1 MADKRINEL
10 EEALSITPA
19 DMFVIQQANT
29 AKKLSGQTM
38 TNFLLAL
45 ANGHGGIASIDKT
58 SSSATDPVVD
68 TYTITFAD
76 QTTTTFDVTNGAT
89 GATGARGPQG
99 PKGDDAT
106 ITSTSVTYQ
115 SWTSGTQYPT
125 GTWVDNPPAVT
136 PGNYLWTRT
145 IVNYSDGEQTV
156 SYSVARWG
164 MDGSGAVA
172 SVNGQ
177 LPNQN
182 GNVALA
188 ASDVGALP
196 DNYQAPVTSVNG
208 ATGAVNLGAAD
219 VGAVPGLSVSAT
231 VSSAG
236 WYRVLT
242 HAGAIPD
249 GGIIKFR
256 IGRNQNGECHEID
269 LLVPHDEEFVNE
281 VSKTGTD
288 FGVTKIRVTAD
299 ANNRH
304 VDVYMALSVSSLL
317 SVAFEPSGTITQ
329 ANVTAGTLSAVAD
342 SPAGETVLIT
352 HEFASVS
359 KTPVRYGTSNGWDYV
374 IYSDKSIEAT
384 RTISQT
390 QSYYAEILN
399 FYAYYI
405 DDIMLPFTMKDTNY
419 YVGAT
424 WSIGSGFALPAG
436 LLSLTTTKFNA
447 YSLATAGGTRENV
460 TLKLL
465 LIGNIA

>member
-10 EEALSITPA
+10 EEALSIA
-19 DMFVIQQANT
+19 ANDWFVMEQANT

-38 TNFLLAL
+38 TDFLLAL

-76 QTTTTFDVTNGAT
+76 QTTTTFEVTNGAK
-89 GATGARGPQG
+89 GNTGARGPQG

-106 ITSTSVTYQ
+106 ITSTSVMYQ
-115 SWTSGTQYPT
+115 AWPSGTQYPT

-145 IVNYSDGEQTV
+145 IVNYSDGNQTV

-164 MDGSGAVA
+164 IDGSGAVV
-172 SVNGQ
+172 SVNGN
-177 LPNQN
+177 LPDQN
-182 GNVALA
+182 GNVALT

-196 DNYQAPVTSVNG
+196 NSYQAPVTSVNG
-208 ATGAVNLGAAD
+208 ATGAVDLGAAD

-231 VSSAG
+231 RSAAG

-242 HAGAIPD
+242 HAGAFPD
-249 GGIIKFR
+249 GSIIKFK

-269 LLVPHDEEFVNE
+269 LLVPHDEAFMNE
-281 VSKTGTD
+281 TSKTGTD

-329 ANVTAGTLSAVAD
+329 TNVTAGTLQAVAD
-342 SPAGETVLIT
+342 APTGETVRTEYAFARNT
-352 HEFASVS
+352 HISGSVAGS
-359 KTPVRYGTSNGWDYV
+359 YGTIYYDRKGGVCSIYGDVNNLPNGAW
-374 IYSDKSIEAT
+374 
-384 RTISQT
+384 
-390 QSYYAEILN
+390 
-399 FYAYYI
+399 
-405 DDIMLPFTMKDTNY
+405 
-419 YVGAT
+419 
-424 WSIGSGFALPAG
+424 
-436 LLSLTTTKFNA
+436 TT
-447 YSLATAGGTRENV
+447 LATGLPKPARTQFFIAQNGASADFVMCLLTASGTLQFYGRGSYSSGYPTWTYICN
-460 TLKLL
+460 
-465 LIGNIA
+465 

>member
-1 MADKRINEL
+1 MADKRIDEL
-10 EEALSITPA
+10 EEALSITA
-19 DMFVIQQANT
+19 NDLFVLEQANT

-76 QTTTTFDVTNGAT
+76 QTTTTFEVTNGAK
-89 GATGARGPQG
+89 GDTGARGPQG

-164 MDGSGAVA
+164 IDGSGAVA
-172 SVNGQ
+172 SVNGN
-177 LPNQN
+177 LPDQN
-182 GNVALA
+182 GNVALT

-196 DNYQAPVTSVNG
+196 DNYQSPVTSVNG
-208 ATGAVNLGAAD
+208 ETGAVNLGAAD

-231 VSSAG
+231 VSAAG
-236 WYRVLT
+236 WYRVMT
-242 HAGAIPD
+242 HAGAFPD
-249 GGIIKFR
+249 GSIIKVK

-269 LLVPHDEEFVNE
+269 LLVPHDEAFMNE
-281 VSKTGTD
+281 TSKTGTD

-317 SVAFEPSGTITQ
+317 SVAFEPSWTITQ
-329 ANVTAGTLSAVAD
+329 TNVTAGTLQAVAD
-342 SPAGETVLIT
+342 APTGETVLSTYKLNANTEGVTDGWHYTLQGKHIRATKTIT
-352 HEFASVS
+352 D
-359 KTPVRYGTSNGWDYV
+359 TLTNYTTING
-374 IYSDKSIEAT
+374 
-384 RTISQT
+384 
-390 QSYYAEILN
+390 
-399 FYAYYI
+399 FFGYYI
-405 DDIMLPFTMKDTNY
+405 ASITTPFTMASAKY
-419 YVGAT
+419 YVGTA
-424 WSIGSGFALPAG
+424 WSIGSSFSISAG
-436 LLSLTTTKFNA
+436 LLAQRINSFNA
-447 YSLATAGGTRENV
+447 YALSTDSGSQDVELSIVIEGE
-460 TLKLL
+460 
-465 LIGNIA
+465 IA

>member
-1 MADKRINEL
+1 MADKRIDEL
-10 EEALSITPA
+10 EEALSITA
-19 DMFVIQQANT
+19 NDWFLTEQANT

-38 TNFLLAL
+38 INFLLAL
-45 ANGHGGIASIDKT
+45 ANGHGGISSIDKT

-68 TYTITFAD
+68 TYTVTFAD
-76 QTTTTFDVTNGAT
+76 QTTTTFDVTNGAK
-89 GATGARGPQG
+89 GDTGARGPQG
-99 PKGDDAT
+99 PKGNDAT

-172 SVNGQ
+172 SVNGN
-177 LPNQN
+177 LPDQN
-182 GNVALA
+182 GNVALT

-196 DNYQAPVTSVNG
+196 DSYQAPVTSVNG
-208 ATGAVNLGAAD
+208 ATGAVDLGAVD

-231 VSSAG
+231 RSAAG
-236 WYRVLT
+236 WYRVMT
-242 HAGAIPD
+242 HTGAFPD
-249 GGIIKFR
+249 GSIIKFK

-269 LLVPHDEEFVNE
+269 LLVPHDEAFMNE
-281 VSKTGTD
+281 TSKTGTD

-329 ANVTAGTLSAVAD
+329 TNVTAGTLQAVAD
-342 SPAGETVLIT
+342 APTGETVRTEYVFARNT
-352 HEFASVS
+352 HISDSVAGS
-359 KTPVRYGTSNGWDYV
+359 YGT
-374 IYSDKSIEAT
+374 IYYDRKGGVCSIYGDVNNVPT
-384 RTISQT
+384 
-390 QSYYAEILN
+390 
-399 FYAYYI
+399 
-405 DDIMLPFTMKDTNY
+405 
-419 YVGAT
+419 GA
-424 WSIGSGFALPAG
+424 W
-436 LLSLTTTKFNA
+436 TT
-447 YSLATAGGTRENV
+447 LATGLPEPARTQFFIAQNGASTDFVMCQLNTSG
-460 TLKLL
+460 TLKFY
-465 LIGNIA
+465 GRGSYSSGYPTWTYVCN

>member
-1 MADKRINEL
+1 MADKRIDEL
-10 EEALSITPA
+10 EEALSITA
-19 DMFVIQQANT
+19 NDLFVLEQANT
-29 AKKLSGQTM
+29 AKKLTGQTM
-38 TNFLLAL
+38 TNFLLTL
-45 ANGHGGIASIDKT
+45 ANGHGGISSIDKT

-76 QTTTTFDVTNGAT
+76 QTTTTFDVTNGAK
-89 GATGARGPQG
+89 GDTGARGPQG
-99 PKGDDAT
+99 PKGDDVT
-106 ITSTSVTYQ
+106 ILSTSVTYQ

-164 MDGSGAVA
+164 IDGSGAVA
-172 SVNGQ
+172 SVNGN
-177 LPNQN
+177 LPDQN
-182 GNVALA
+182 GDVALT

-231 VSSAG
+231 VSAAG
-236 WYRVLT
+236 WYRVMT
-242 HAGAIPD
+242 HAGSIPD

-269 LLVPHDEEFVNE
+269 LLVPHDEAFTNE

-288 FGVTKIRVTAD
+288 IGVTKIRVTAD

-304 VDVYMALSVSSLL
+304 VDVYMALSVASLL

-329 ANVTAGTLSAVAD
+329 TNVTAGTLQAVAD
-342 SPAGETVLIT
+342 APTGETVLTTYNFHANTSVDTGNWHYDVLDNGYVRLSGYQSVTFTAAAVSTYYHRGIGGIT
-352 HEFASVS
+352 LPVSLSSVKSVS
-359 KTPVRYGTSNGWDYV
+359 ALASEGVWASYSSLSGT
-374 IYSDKSIEAT
+374 
-384 RTISQT
+384 
-390 QSYYAEILN
+390 
-399 FYAYYI
+399 
-405 DDIMLPFTMKDTNY
+405 
-419 YVGAT
+419 
-424 WSIGSGFALPAG
+424 
-436 LLSLTTTKFNA
+436 
-447 YSLATAGGTRENV
+447 
-460 TLKLL
+460 TLKLYMYDTANGSATVTVYVDI
-465 LIGNIA
+465 IGKL

>member
-10 EEALSITPA
+10 EEALSITAA
-19 DMFVIQQANT
+19 DLFVLQQANT

-45 ANGHGGIASIDKT
+45 ANGHGGISSIDKT

-68 TYTITFAD
+68 TYTVTFAD
-76 QTTTTFDVTNGAT
+76 QTTTTFEVTNGAK
-89 GATGARGPQG
+89 GNTGARGPQG
-99 PKGDDAT
+99 PKGDDVT

-164 MDGSGAVA
+164 IDGSGAVA
-172 SVNGQ
+172 SVNGN
-177 LPNQN
+177 LPDQN
-182 GNVALA
+182 GNVALT

-196 DNYQAPVTSVNG
+196 NNYQAPVTSVNG
-208 ATGAVNLGAAD
+208 ATGPVNLGAAD
-219 VGAVPGLSVSAT
+219 VDAVPGLSVSAT
-231 VSSAG
+231 RSAAG
-236 WYRVLT
+236 WYRVMT
-242 HAGAIPD
+242 HAGAFPD
-249 GGIIKFR
+249 GSIIKFK

-269 LLVPHDEEFVNE
+269 LLVPHDEAFMNE
-281 VSKTGTD
+281 TSKTGTD

-329 ANVTAGTLSAVAD
+329 TNVTAGTLQAVAD
-342 SPAGETVLIT
+342 APTGETVRTEYVFALNT
-352 HEFASVS
+352 HISGSVAGS
-359 KTPVRYGTSNGWDYV
+359 YGTIYYDRKGGVCSIYGDVNGV
-374 IYSDKSIEAT
+374 PT
-384 RTISQT
+384 
-390 QSYYAEILN
+390 
-399 FYAYYI
+399 
-405 DDIMLPFTMKDTNY
+405 
-419 YVGAT
+419 GA
-424 WSIGSGFALPAG
+424 W
-436 LLSLTTTKFNA
+436 TT
-447 YSLATAGGTRENV
+447 LATGLPEPARTQFFIAQNGASTDFVMCQLSTSG
-460 TLKLL
+460 TLKFY
-465 LIGNIA
+465 GRDSYSSGYPTWTYVCN